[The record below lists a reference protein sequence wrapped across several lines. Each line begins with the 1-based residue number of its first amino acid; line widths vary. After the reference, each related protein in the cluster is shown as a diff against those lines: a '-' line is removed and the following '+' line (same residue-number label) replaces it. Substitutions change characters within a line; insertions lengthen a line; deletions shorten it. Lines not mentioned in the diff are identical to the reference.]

1 MKTLIISMTCG
12 EGHNYIAKAIKSEL
26 DLLNEDCKIIQL
38 YGYSDKEVQRQNKLF
53 LNTCKYIP
61 SLYEKIWLKL
71 RSRNPKRPS
80 SIVKKTIKSCDKYL
94 LSEIEKYNPDNIICT
109 HNNASAVISY
119 FKKENKI
126 PAHIKTYT
134 IAFDYCVCP
143 YWEFSTDC
151 DYIITP
157 HEFTHNEYLEK
168 GFNSAQLLPFGLPV
182 DEKYTKSINKQQA
195 RETLGINP
203 EIFTVALYSGGNCLS
218 KASKFIKAIIKYNL
232 PIQIIAICGKN
243 EKEFKKVNNLIAK
256 YNLKNVLNI
265 GFCTNL
271 DVIYSASDIVFSR
284 GGGMGLTEQINKNVP
299 FVLREGLIINERIN
313 KKIFTDMGVSLSMNK
328 IQDAYTILR
337 KLIAHPNKLN
347 EMRDKAQS
355 LCKPNSTKN
364 FINFLLKN
372 KAKETI
378 I

>member
-218 KASKFIKAIIKYNL
+218 KASKFITIFLSCIAAYGMNMDYYFAGILLILAFYYFRENRLYRIISVCLFNLYLSQPAGIISLFFIELYNGKKGANIKYL
-232 PIQIIAICGKN
+232 LYAFYPVHFVVLFIIR
-243 EKEFKKVNNLIAK
+243 L
-256 YNLKNVLNI
+256 LM
-265 GFCTNL
+265 
-271 DVIYSASDIVFSR
+271 R
-284 GGGMGLTEQINKNVP
+284 GT
-299 FVLREGLIINERIN
+299 
-313 KKIFTDMGVSLSMNK
+313 
-328 IQDAYTILR
+328 A
-337 KLIAHPNKLN
+337 
-347 EMRDKAQS
+347 
-355 LCKPNSTKN
+355 
-364 FINFLLKN
+364 
-372 KAKETI
+372 
-378 I
+378 